1 METIEGKLYGKYINN
16 KKLLKN
22 VTWELR
28 RAEKHKLLSMILNV
42 ILGIV
47 IAIQAIKIY
56 IN

>member
-1 METIEGKLYGKYINN
+1 MNN

-28 RAEKHKLLSMILNV
+28 RAEKYCTISILINI
-42 ILGIV
+42 ILTLIV
-47 IAIQAIKIY
+47 AIQAIKLY

>member
-1 METIEGKLYGKYINN
+1 MNN

-28 RAEKHKLLSMILNV
+28 RTEKHCTISILINIV
-42 ILGIV
+42 LILV
-47 IAIQAIKIY
+47 VAIQAIKLY

>member
-1 METIEGKLYGKYINN
+1 MNN

-28 RAEKHKLLSMILNV
+28 RAEKHKLISMILNV
-42 ILGIV
+42 LLIII
-47 IAIQAIKIY
+47 IAIQTIQLH